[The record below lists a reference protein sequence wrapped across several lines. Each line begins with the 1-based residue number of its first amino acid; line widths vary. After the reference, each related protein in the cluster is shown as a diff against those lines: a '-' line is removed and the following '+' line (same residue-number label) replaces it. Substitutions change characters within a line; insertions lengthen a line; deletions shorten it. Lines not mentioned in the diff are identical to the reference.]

1 MKIAVDAFGGD
12 NAPLEIIKGCIDA
25 RNEYNIDIILTGD
38 EEKIKSCAKEN
49 SLDISKIEILHAP
62 DVITMEDEA
71 TDIVKAKSQSSMA
84 IGLKAVKDGKAD
96 AFASAGNSGAVVVGA
111 TTIVKRIK
119 GIKRVTFAPIMP
131 KDKGFF
137 ILADSGANT
146 ECRPEMLEQF
156 AIMANVYIKKV
167 MNIPS
172 PRVGLLN
179 VGTESH
185 KGTAMHQEAYKLL
198 NNNKSLNFI
207 GNVEAREMPK
217 DGADVLVADGFSGN
231 IAVKA
236 YEGVASMLMG
246 KIKGIFT
253 KNLITKIAAAIVLK
267 EVNKLKKDMDY
278 NEYGGAPIIGASKP
292 VFKIHGSAKAKTV
305 KNALKLTKAYVE
317 SGVIEE
323 ITKAVTND
331 ETDRHITT

>member
-217 DGADVLVADGFSGN
+217 YGADVLVADGFSGN